1 MLRLYQTDANKIIAG
16 QLNHMSMP
24 HTDSGQIVTGCEV
37 YSSVWP
43 LRDHETEY

>member
-24 HTDSGQIVTGCEV
+24 HTDSGQLVIGCEV
-37 YSSVWP
+37 YSSVWH
-43 LRDHETEY
+43 LRETEY